1 MDKRSSLRTTG
12 QNNCRQP
19 ARIIVAGY
27 TPAELRDDRQKTL
40 LGKLLHRMAQSLNY
54 DFDETR
60 IKNGA
65 YYPRGFAENESA
77 QAAIRDGVKELL
89 EGTRAIP
96 VEVREDP
103 HNQKPL
109 TV

>member
-1 MDKRSSLRTTG
+1 
-12 QNNCRQP
+12 
-19 ARIIVAGY
+19 
-27 TPAELRDDRQKTL
+27 
-40 LGKLLHRMAQSLNY
+40 MAQSLNY